1 MNLPIKVT
9 QEELSE
15 VLLNIAPVRPI
26 MIWGAP
32 GIGKSSLV
40 EQFAENVGLECVSL
54 LGSQLAPE
62 DVIGVP
68 QIRDGKSVFCP
79 PTIIAR
85 EKPYI
90 LFLDELNACSQDVQ
104 KAFYSLI
111 LEHRIGEY
119 YLPSGS
125 IIVAAGNRAQDSA
138 IVKIMSSALV
148 NRLLH
153 VELKPDVNQWLS
165 WAYMQDLHPWVTEY
179 IQQRPDHLFSPPP
192 KTEEPFSTPRSWH
205 LLSDSL
211 KAWGDNISQEQIRM
225 LAYGCV
231 SANDAGM
238 FSAFVK
244 TAGNKNVLQQ
254 IIDGK
259 EKWPFGVKERD
270 TLYFLTLSFRSR
282 LIHDLPE
289 NKKQLSKDMQY
300 FVHRSKA
307 MIKELA
313 SINMEYAQLVISGD
327 GSCEERLP
335 NWYLVEIIRDIP
347 RLAS

>member
-1 MNLPIKVT
+1 MNLPLAVT

-15 VLLNIAPVRPI
+15 VLLNIAPIRPV
-26 MIWGAP
+26 MIWGAS

-62 DVIGVP
+62 DIIGVP

-79 PTIIAR
+79 PAVIAK
-85 EKPYI
+85 EDPYI
-90 LFLDELNACSQDVQ
+90 LFLDELNACSQEVQ

-119 YLPSGS
+119 HLPEGS
-125 IIVAAGNRAQDSA
+125 IIIAAGNRSQDFA
-138 IVKIMSSALV
+138 IVKTMSSALI
-148 NRLLH
+148 NRMFH

-165 WAYMQDLHPWVTEY
+165 WAYMTELHPWVIEY
-179 IQQRPDHLFSPPP
+179 ITQRPDHLFAFPP

-211 KAWGDNISQEQIRM
+211 KAWGDEITENQVRM
-225 LAYGCV
+225 IAYGCV
-231 SANDAGM
+231 STNDAGM
-238 FSAFVK
+238 FAAFVK
-244 TAGNKNVLQQ
+244 ISGNKNALQN

-259 EKWPFGVKERD
+259 GKWPSGVKNRD

-282 LIHDLPE
+282 LLHDLPE
-289 NKKQLSKDMQY
+289 NKKLLNKELQY

-313 SINMEYAQLVISGD
+313 SINMEYAQLVITGD
-327 GSCEERLP
+327 GTNDDQLP
-335 NWYLVEIIRDIP
+335 NWYLAEIVRDLP
-347 RLAS
+347 RLAA